1 MTTDLAI
8 QPVEQTATEAPV
20 EVAATPEPS
29 EAKPDENAEAQ
40 APAENK
46 EPTEADK
53 VRHAMQKRID
63 RLTAKSSQLEQQ
75 YQEMLQKVQK
85 YEQPKNDAPKE
96 DDFETVEDYL
106 KAVGKWEAKQ
116 ETAKAEQESR
126 QKEAEAKR
134 LEIEGVQRQTFETR
148 AAELRKTAPDF
159 DDVAQSFVEELAELQ
174 PSEGTEALKTI
185 IRSSPIGADIT
196 YHLGK
201 NPDIVEGLKKTDTVG
216 LARALFRIEYDLEK
230 APKKTVQAAPKPPAA
245 SKGTSSGVKD
255 LNSMTPQ
262 ELVKWA
268 SS

>member
-85 YEQPKNDAPKE
+85 YEQHKNDAPKE

-126 QKEAEAKR
+126 QK
-134 LEIEGVQRQTFETR
+134 
-148 AAELRKTAPDF
+148 
-159 DDVAQSFVEELAELQ
+159 
-174 PSEGTEALKTI
+174 
-185 IRSSPIGADIT
+185 
-196 YHLGK
+196 
-201 NPDIVEGLKKTDTVG
+201 
-216 LARALFRIEYDLEK
+216 
-230 APKKTVQAAPKPPAA
+230 
-245 SKGTSSGVKD
+245 
-255 LNSMTPQ
+255 
-262 ELVKWA
+262 
-268 SS
+268 